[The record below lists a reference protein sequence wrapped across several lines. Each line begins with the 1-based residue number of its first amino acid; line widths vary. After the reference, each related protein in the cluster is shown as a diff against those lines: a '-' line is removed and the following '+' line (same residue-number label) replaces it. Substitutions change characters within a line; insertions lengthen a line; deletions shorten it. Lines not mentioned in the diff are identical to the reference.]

1 MMSRSAPACSFFEHW
16 LTKTVLVAAW
26 RETLEPDA
34 ADATSRQVGEY
45 AGMAVLII
53 AANAI
58 LNLAADTET

>member
-1 MMSRSAPACSFFEHW
+1 
-16 LTKTVLVAAW
+16 VLVAAW

-45 AGMAVLII
+45 AGMAVRII

-58 LNLAADTET
+58 FNLAADTET